1 MKGVSFILK
10 KRAIAL
16 SAACVLAISAV
27 FGANSIYKT
36 FAANKGAASKK
47 TEVSSQ
53 TESTDKTATSSQA
66 SQIDINS
73 LSNKKIG
80 WGQGTNFDDQ
90 NRPQDAVSAQN
101 QYGNLDANFIDLS
114 GEKVIYLTFDEG
126 YENGYTSKILDV
138 LKEKNVKATFFI
150 TGDYAK
156 AEPELVKRMIA
167 EGHVVGNHTWKH
179 YSMPEKSLDTCRNE
193 IKELH
198 DYVQQNYNYEM
209 KVFRPPMG
217 EFSEQTLAVTQEMG
231 YKTMFWSFAYKDW
244 DANNQGDPATCLN
257 KLNERLHCGAIYLL
271 HAVSSTNADIL
282 GDFIDHAQSEGYK
295 FILPE

>member
-1 MKGVSFILK
+1 MIFILK
-10 KRAIAL
+10 KRAAAL
-16 SAACVLAISAV
+16 SAACVLALSAT
-27 FGANSIYKT
+27 FGANSVYKT
-36 FAANKGAASKK
+36 FAANKSTTSKK
-47 TEVSSQ
+47 TETSSQ
-53 TESTDKTATSSQA
+53 TEKETSSQTPA
-66 SQIDINS
+66 VDVNS
-73 LSNKKIG
+73 LSSKKIG

-101 QYGNLDANFIDLS
+101 QYGSLNASFIDLS

-126 YENGYTSKILDV
+126 YENGYTDKILDV
-138 LKEKNVKATFFI
+138 LKEKNVKATFFV

-156 AEPELVKRMIA
+156 TETDIVKRMIA

-179 YSMPEKSLDTCRNE
+179 YSMPEKTLDTCRDE

-244 DANNQGDPATCLN
+244 DPNNQGDPTTCLN

-271 HAVSSTNADIL
+271 HAVSATNADIL
-282 GDFIDHAQSEGYK
+282 GDFIDYAQSEGYK
-295 FILPE
+295 FVLPEC